1 MKMPAPVHR
10 QVDEHPYPLVFAT
23 LSGAHLYGFPSPDSD
38 YDIRGTHVL
47 PLVDVVGLRE
57 TKETVDRMQV
67 IDGLEIDIVT
77 HDFKMFCD
85 LLLRKKNGNTLEQ
98 IYSPLVLST
107 SAEHQEL
114 KAIASGCIT
123 KNHVH
128 HYAGFAQ
135 SKWKQTAQSD
145 RMKPKSL
152 LYVFR
157 VLLTGIHLMRSGRVE
172 ANILK
177 LNEDTKLSFIN
188 DLVAQKTAGPEKGTI
203 DDSGREFF
211 EQEYNRLSA
220 VLHEASEQTSLP
232 ENPQAIDALND
243 LLVRVRLKSFDTR
256 IA

>member
-1 MKMPAPVHR
+1 MKMPALVHQ
-10 QVDEHPYPLVFAT
+10 QVDEHPYPLIFAT

-47 PLVDVVGLRE
+47 PLVDVIGLRE
-57 TKETVDRMQV
+57 AKETVDRMQV

-77 HDFKMFCD
+77 HDFKMFCE

-98 IYSPLVLST
+98 IYSPLVLAT
-107 SAEHQEL
+107 SAEHEEL
-114 KAIASGCIT
+114 KFIASSCIT

-128 HYAGFAQ
+128 HYAGFAKAQ
-135 SKWKQTAQSD
+135 WKQTLQSE
-145 RMKPKSL
+145 RLKPKSL

-172 ANILK
+172 ANILN
-177 LNEDTKLSFIN
+177 LNEDAKLSYIN

-211 EQEYNRLSA
+211 EQEYERLCG
-220 VLHEASEQTSLP
+220 VLLEASEQTSLP
-232 ENPQAIDALND
+232 EIPQAIDELND
-243 LLVRVRLKSFDTR
+243 LLVRVRLKSFD
-256 IA
+256 AKQA